1 MSSSSTRLPTADGRG
16 SVSQAPN
23 LPEGFTDMFTSRYV
37 DTGELRLHAVIGG
50 DGPPLLLVHG
60 WPQTWYQ
67 FRLVMPALARDFEV
81 IAVEEGERVCVRA
94 SQQHVRETQDIAKRP
109 RLVSRAC
116 SPKPGCDIGRRGFR
130 FVRPTNALWTA
141 R

>member
-1 MSSSSTRLPTADGRG
+1 MS
-16 SVSQAPN
+16 
-23 LPEGFTDMFTSRYV
+23 
-37 DTGELRLHAVIGG
+37 
-50 DGPPLLLVHG
+50 
-60 WPQTWYQ
+60 
-67 FRLVMPALARDFEV
+67 ALARDFEV

-130 FVRPTNALWTA
+130 FGAAYERPLDRAMTEHRSELQ
-141 R
+141 